1 MVSLLKETTRIY
13 IWTGIFL
20 FSVLFPYCEDS
31 ISYYNFVNVLLFVTY
46 AITLWCAL
54 GKNKEYYSYGRL
66 FLTVFLY
73 SILFVGIYLE
83 MSYYYTG
90 DTFYWDYTDPYAY
103 ATIDK
108 NLVDKDIPLYEQADF
123 ISTTYDWGPAD
134 WGASISQTLFLRLIP
149 SRYFLFFAQTIIGT
163 VGALLMFSTCKKFM
177 KIDYAYMAALSYS
190 IASYSIYYYASF
202 RKEIS
207 MVFIVI
213 ACFWSFYQYLENKKK
228 PYLALTILIAI
239 AMIFFRPAVMIL
251 MLAGIS
257 SYYIGKKIN
266 KNNARPILFLLFIVL
281 ALSFSVIFNILNSFS
296 ETLAN
301 SENYVDTSV
310 FGVIVSALGVMIG
323 PFPQLLIL
331 DSIKM
336 SQLPLYGTG
345 LLFKFFLFLAFWNGF
360 VSCLKE
366 KEEKVFPLYFFTLLE
381 MLALAV
387 WNDGLELRKAM
398 PHISTFYMA
407 AFWFI
412 SKYDERA
419 AKEEKM
425 PGLFPLPNIKPSIIM
440 FGTTLFIFLSSF
452 VWNTMR

>member
-1 MVSLLKETTRIY
+1 
-13 IWTGIFL
+13 
-20 FSVLFPYCEDS
+20 
-31 ISYYNFVNVLLFVTY
+31 
-46 AITLWCAL
+46 
-54 GKNKEYYSYGRL
+54 
-66 FLTVFLY
+66 
-73 SILFVGIYLE
+73 
-83 MSYYYTG
+83 
-90 DTFYWDYTDPYAY
+90 
-103 ATIDK
+103 
-108 NLVDKDIPLYEQADF
+108 
-123 ISTTYDWGPAD
+123 
-134 WGASISQTLFLRLIP
+134 
-149 SRYFLFFAQTIIGT
+149 
-163 VGALLMFSTCKKFM
+163 MFM
-177 KIDYAYMAALSYS
+177 QIEHAYMAALSYA
-190 IASYSIYYYASF
+190 IASFNIYYYASF
-202 RKEIS
+202 RKEIF

-213 ACFWSFYQYLENKKK
+213 ASFWSFYQYLERKSKV
-228 PYLALTILIAI
+228 YFTLSILIAI
-239 AMIFFRPAVMIL
+239 TMTFFRPAVMVL
-251 MLAGIS
+251 MLAGLS

-281 ALSFSVIFNILNSFS
+281 SLSFSILYGILSSFS

-310 FGVIVSALGVMIG
+310 FGVVVSAIGVMIG

-360 VSCLKE
+360 ASCMKE

-425 PGLFPLPNIKPSIIM
+425 PGLFPLPNIKPSIIL